1 MSLLEGTNLYG
12 ATQDR
17 RKQWKA
23 EYEVVKKTIEEDGMT
38 WYGFLLELC
47 KSADLTGNGI

>member
-17 RKQWKA
+17 RKQWQA
-23 EYEVVKKTIEEDGMT
+23 EYQVVKKTIEEDGMT
-38 WYGFLLELC
+38 WYDRLFALEKC
-47 KSADLTGNGI
+47 